1 MGCRIGGAKS
11 KETRC
16 SMLKGGLVGS
26 YNYNSPTFA
35 NRLLHLQIQDC
46 EL

>member
-11 KETRC
+11 KETRY
-16 SMLKGGLVGS
+16 SMFKCGLVGS

-35 NRLLHLQIQDC
+35 NRLLHLQIHDC